1 MSTRRPQEPP
11 MRLSR
16 RRFIKG
22 AALLAAAW
30 TAPAGLLSCS
40 REPQADSRPEHV
52 VLVDWDGLDPSYLDR
67 TPTPNL
73 DDLVSRGS
81 LSVARGTF
89 PSVSNPSRASMVTGA
104 YPEVHGNVAYYLN
117 RQTGRVVGQ
126 DRTLR
131 AETVAEVLAQAGKNI
146 ASVQWYMV
154 KGRGVDFGVPD
165 RLYVEPGGLFA
176 ARVDAAIDIVEG
188 RAVNS
193 GGRSLKVPKVPHFLA
208 VYGSDLDEAGH
219 AEGPNGPN
227 MAPLLAEMDRQLGR
241 LVQAVKD
248 ASIYDRTAFI
258 LTGDHGMTGWSRD
271 LTKDLLTAATDA
283 GYVPEV
289 VTTGKAPDPT
299 TEVVVVPDAVRI
311 ATLSL
316 RGGAATSRGRRR
328 VKDALERVPHV
339 AKVLDENDLEELRV
353 GRKLGDLVVETE
365 EPWAFIPPGRPG
377 RDSGG
382 AHGSTKEMRIPLVL
396 SGAGFRHDAA
406 PRDPQLVDVAPTICA
421 LLGARPP
428 KNAQGRSL
436 SEATGF

>member
-1 MSTRRPQEPP
+1 

-16 RRFIKG
+16 RQFIKG
-22 AALLAAAW
+22 AAVLAAAG

-40 REPQADSRPEHV
+40 REPRADSRPEHV
-52 VLVDWDGLDPSYLDR
+52 ILVDWDGLDPAYLDR

-89 PSVSNPSRASMVTGA
+89 PTVSNPSRASMVTGA

-117 RQTGRVVGQ
+117 RRTGRVVGQ
-126 DRTLR
+126 ERALR
-131 AETVAEVLAQAGKNI
+131 AETVAQVLVEAGKNI

-154 KGRGVDFGVPD
+154 EGYGVDFGVPD

-176 ARVDAAIDIVEG
+176 SRVDAAIDIVRG

-193 GGRSLKVPKVPHFLA
+193 GGRSLKVPKVPDFLA

-219 AEGPNGPN
+219 AEGPDGPN
-227 MAPLLAEMDRQLGR
+227 MTPLLAEMDRQLGR

-248 ASIYDRTAFI
+248 AGVYDRTAFI

-271 LTKDLLTAATDA
+271 LTKDLLTAITDA
-283 GYVPEV
+283 GYAPEV
-289 VTTGKAPDPT
+289 VTTGNAPRSN
-299 TEVVVVPDAVRI
+299 TEVVVVPDALRI
-311 ATLSL
+311 ANLSL
-316 RGGAATSRGRRR
+316 RGGAATPRGIQRL
-328 VKDALERVPHV
+328 KDALERVPH
-339 AKVLDENDLEELRV
+339 AARVLDEKDLERLRV
-353 GRKLGDLVVETE
+353 DRKLGDLVVEAE

-382 AHGSTKEMRIPLVL
+382 AHGSTQEIKIPLVL
-396 SGAGFRHDAA
+396 SGAGFRRGAA
-406 PRDPQLVDVAPTICA
+406 PRDPRLVDVAPTICA
-421 LLGARPP
+421 LLGTRPP
-428 KNAQGRSL
+428 KNAQGRAL
-436 SEATGF
+436 SEAIGF